1 MFSLGLRVANK
12 VLRKPGRAKDRGAEV
27 AEGVEDAEFEEEAL
41 ETEELEGLA
50 EEEGERGEGNVEG
63 EDNEANESRW
73 RWSRNRPSASVLRK
87 VVGASARRATSTF
100 WYVAGHTPWGKIAR
114 LRGEVTALKDRL
126 EAEQWE
132 FIEAMA
138 ASAADTDKWYAML
151 EHVGEQRIE
160 ALLDLQSLQVEL
172 KDVQVELEDIQ
183 VELEDSRSEVAQAKV
198 EHEATMRGAEAILQA
213 TRGQVCACACLC
225 LFENRDLFGV
235 RRNQSSGG
243 LWLFRRFLSEFFF
256 YAL

>member
-12 VLRKPGRAKDRGAEV
+12 VLRKPGRAKDRGAEI

-41 ETEELEGLA
+41 ETEELEALA

-172 KDVQVELEDIQ
+172 
-183 VELEDSRSEVAQAKV
+183 EDSRSEVAQAKV